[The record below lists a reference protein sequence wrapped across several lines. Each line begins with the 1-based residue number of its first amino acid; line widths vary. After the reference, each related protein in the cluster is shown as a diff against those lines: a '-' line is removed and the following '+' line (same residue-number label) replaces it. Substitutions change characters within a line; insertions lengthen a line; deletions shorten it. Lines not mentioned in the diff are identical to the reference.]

1 MINDLKRE
9 NAVRIFITLKGD
21 GVETRTTE
29 TTLAVVAEDIARKV
43 ENEFVELYTKNF
55 INDGWEVNSARRMAY
70 YGINRE
76 TVVILK

>member
-9 NAVRIFITLKGD
+9 NAVRIYLTLKGD

-29 TTLAVVAEDIARKV
+29 TTLAVVPEDIANKI
-43 ENEFVELYTKNF
+43 EAEFVELYTKTF